1 MKSRRK
7 LILFVSA
14 VIGLLF
20 TSSFI
25 LFLVLDA
32 GHVGFAADAAPSLDD
47 GGEHKYTVTTT
58 IWNDTRQDVFITVN
72 THITSGSFSIQA
84 PYPVGLVQK
93 GETKECSFELDLQ
106 QLFEKQYDEE
116 HGLTGHG
123 PYTEDSIN
131 AILEKSDVLTALLL
145 DTDYS
150 EFTYSITVRDQN
162 NQIIEP

>member
-7 LILFVSA
+7 LILFVPA
-14 VIGLLF
+14 VIGLLLTF
-20 TSSFI
+20 SFI

-32 GHVGFAADAAPSLDD
+32 GHVSFAADAAPSLDD
-47 GGEHKYTVTTT
+47 GGKHKCTITAT

-72 THITSGSFSIQA
+72 THITSGSFSVQT
-84 PYPVGLVQK
+84 PSPVGLVQK

-106 QLFEKQYDEE
+106 QLFEKQYNEE
-116 HGLTGHG
+116 HGLTGHE

-131 AILEKSDVLTALLL
+131 AVLERNDVVESILVGI
-145 DTDYS
+145 DYS
-150 EFTYSITVRDQN
+150 EFNYSITVRDQN